1 MTPTAKSHRIFVF
14 GPYRLDLFERVLM
27 RGDAIVSL
35 APKLFDTLAML
46 VENSGRVVEKEEM
59 VERLWQDTFVE
70 DSSLSQ
76 NIFQL
81 RKILSKGSPE
91 SNYIE
96 TIPKRGYRF
105 ASVSLN
111 VASDETNTTNAE
123 ARQAYLLGTY
133 FSNKRTNEALA
144 RSIDYFHEAVVHD
157 PEYGPAHAGLADS
170 YFWLAY
176 NETDPEF
183 RRESFE
189 LSRASALRAI
199 ELDPSAAEGH
209 AALATVKIKHDHD
222 AAGADVEFKKAISVD
237 PNCGMAYSRYAYFLA
252 AMGRLNEALTMIRRD
267 HEIDPLSPDANAS
280 LALILYFQRDYD
292 GAIRYC
298 KTALALEPASSEAML
313 LLGRSYQEKRM
324 FREAAAQYEKAKAIS
339 SGSIEPDE
347 LLANLDALIGKAA
360 SAEAALAEVLAVKGV
375 EQVRPYNV
383 AAIYAALGDEDSAF
397 EWLEQ
402 PFINWTERLRMLR
415 FDPRLDNLRHDPRFA
430 KIVELAMSADPE
442 HRNAR
447 TATSSSLP
455 QTISVAQ

>member
-1 MTPTAKSHRIFVF
+1 MTPNAKAHRIFNF
-14 GPYRLDLFERVLM
+14 GPFRLDLFERVLSQD
-27 RGDAIVSL
+27 GKVIPL
-35 APKLFDTLAML
+35 APKLFETLAML
-46 VENSGRVVEKEEM
+46 VENSGHVVEKEEL
-59 VERLWQDTFVE
+59 VERLWHDTFVE

-81 RKILSKGSPE
+81 RKILKSGS
-91 SNYIE
+91 SDVNYIE
-96 TIPKRGYRF
+96 TVPKRGYRF
-105 ASVSLN
+105 VAVSL
-111 VASDETNTTNAE
+111 AATSDETNTTNAQ

-209 AALATVKIKHDHD
+209 AALATVRIKHDHD
-222 AAGADVEFKKAISVD
+222 ATGADASFKKAISAD

-292 GAIRYC
+292 DAIRYC
-298 KTALALEPASSEAML
+298 RTALALEPASSEAML
-313 LLGRSYQEKRM
+313 LLGRCFQQKRM
-324 FREAAAQYEKAKAIS
+324 FKEAAAQYEKARAIS
-339 SGSIEPDE
+339 SGGVEPDE
-347 LLANLDALIGKAA
+347 LLASLHAVTGKSA
-360 SAEAALAEVLAVKGV
+360 SAEAALAAVSAVIRIG
-375 EQVRPYNV
+375 QVRPYNV

-415 FDPRLDNLRHDPRFA
+415 FDPRLDILRSDPRFA
-430 KIVELAMSADPE
+430 RIIERAMSASPE
-442 HRNAR
+442 HGNAR
-447 TATSSSLP
+447 TSATTSLP